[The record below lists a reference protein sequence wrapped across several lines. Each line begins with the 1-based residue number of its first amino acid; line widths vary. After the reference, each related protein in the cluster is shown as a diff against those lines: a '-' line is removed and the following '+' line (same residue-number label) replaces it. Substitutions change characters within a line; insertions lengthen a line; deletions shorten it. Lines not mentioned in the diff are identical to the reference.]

1 MPGTKFRFLD
11 YKDDE
16 LPKDPVARAAYV
28 YERIEVK
35 E

>member
-16 LPKDPVARAAYV
+16 LSKDPVARAAYV